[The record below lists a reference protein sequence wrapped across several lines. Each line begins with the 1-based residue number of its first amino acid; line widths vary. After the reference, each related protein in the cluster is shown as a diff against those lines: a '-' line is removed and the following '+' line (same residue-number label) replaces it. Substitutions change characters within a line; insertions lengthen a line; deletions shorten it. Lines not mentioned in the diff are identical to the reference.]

1 MKLRDRKRLIWGTV
15 IIILVLLIILLFV
28 LNKRNH
34 QRQLSLSEDMRFSL
48 LVEYFDDSRVKNSLS
63 YSTPHNEVTVNGD
76 PNHQIKELDQETLQV
91 YSEALAKLKDPKYTL
106 ASMSEVL
113 NDVPSCELLLDTFD
127 GNHAYIIISNTGEV
141 YQRLDELIPNMPVF
155 VGRPQLL
162 IKYEGGEDLY
172 DLIKSSISQ

>member
-1 MKLRDRKRLIWGTV
+1 MNKGNRKRLIWRIV

-48 LVEYFDDSRVKNSLS
+48 LVEYFDDSRVRHSLS

-76 PNHQIKELDQETLQV
+76 PSHQIKELDQGTLKA
-91 YSEALAKLKDPKYTL
+91 YSDALAKLKDSKYTL
-106 ASMSEVL
+106 ASMSDVL
-113 NDVPSCELLLDTFD
+113 NDVPSCELLLNTFD
-127 GNHAYIIISNTGEV
+127 GDHVYLIISNTGEV

-172 DLIKSSISQ
+172 DLIKSSVSQ

>member
-1 MKLRDRKRLIWGTV
+1 MNKGNRKRLIWGIV

-48 LVEYFDDSRVKNSLS
+48 SVDYFDDSRVMHKLS
-63 YSTPHNEVTVNGD
+63 YSTPHIAVTVNGD
-76 PNHQIKELDQETLQV
+76 PNHQIKELDQGTLKA
-91 YSEALAKLKDPKYTL
+91 YSDALAKLKDPKYAL

-113 NDVPSCELLLDTFD
+113 NDVPSCELLLDTID
-127 GNHAYIIISNTGEV
+127 GDHVYLIISNTGEV
-141 YQRLDELIPNMPVF
+141 YQRLDEIIPNRTIAIR
-155 VGRPQLL
+155 RPQLL

-172 DLIKSSISQ
+172 DLIKTSISQ